1 MSKYLIKL
9 TPLGKYYFGGDM
21 TFTVGTNEDD
31 KHNIEFSSYIIE
43 SNKFPQQT
51 SLLGMMRYLLLKK
64 SSEVF
69 SVEENMII
77 SNGAKELIGEKSFS
91 VNANHEENQFG
102 KIKSLYPCFL
112 MKNNETYLPLPK
124 DYELEPNFEGVKG
137 MYVYN
142 KRILNVPIIKNYDPK
157 EFREPGYINTKT
169 GEIVLEKNIFHK
181 DTRIGIEKNHEGKS
195 NEKGFYKQI
204 SYRLEEGFCF
214 SFIIDVDFDLSKC
227 KHEIVSLGGDS
238 SMFRLECRDYGNKD
252 VTLPDYEKISVDKA
266 LNKIKVVLLSES
278 FITINDLENTC
289 FQIAGTV
296 PLRFIESNINAKNYN
311 ILSKEVN
318 RGKKYQMYEKGSVFY
333 FNDKSKADGFINKI
347 MNKKEF
353 RQIGYNFSVKHKN
366 K

>member
-64 SSEVF
+64 SPEAF
-69 SVEENMII
+69 SVEKDKII

-91 VNANHEENQFG
+91 VNTNHEENDFG
-102 KIKSLYPCFL
+102 KIISLYPCFL
-112 MKNNETYLPLPK
+112 MKNNETYLPVPK
-124 DYELEPNFEGVKG
+124 DYELEPDFKDSEGI
-137 MYVYN
+137 YVYN
-142 KRILNVPIIKNYDPK
+142 KRSISVPIIEKYDPK
-157 EFREPGYINTKT
+157 EFKEPRYINTKT

-181 DTRIGIEKNHEGKS
+181 DTRIGINKNHEGKS

-204 SYRLEEGFCF
+204 SYRLEKGFCF
-214 SFIIDVDFDLSKC
+214 SFMIDTEFDLSAC
-227 KHEIVSLGGDS
+227 KQEIVSLGGDS
-238 SMFRLECRDYGNKD
+238 SMFRLECCDYGNKD
-252 VTLPDYEKISVDKA
+252 VTLPDYEKINVDKK
-266 LNKIKVVLLSES
+266 LNKTKVVLLSES

-296 PLRFIESNINAKNYN
+296 PLRFIESNINTQNYN
-311 ILSKEVN
+311 ILNKEAN

-333 FNDKSKADGFINKI
+333 FNDENKADEFINKI
-347 MNKKEF
+347 MKKKEF
-353 RQIGYNFSVKHKN
+353 KQIGYNFSVKHKN